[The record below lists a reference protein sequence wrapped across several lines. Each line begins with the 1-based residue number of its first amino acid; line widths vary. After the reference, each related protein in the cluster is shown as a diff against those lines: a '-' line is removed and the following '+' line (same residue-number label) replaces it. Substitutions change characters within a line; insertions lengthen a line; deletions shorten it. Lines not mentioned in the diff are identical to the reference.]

1 MLADP
6 NYLGFGDFGN
16 LWGIVMLIK
25 HLLIV
30 GMIFMGFFFN
40 AILRV
45 GALMSSNTDAGQ
57 AIARLGLYSKW
68 IAICGVLVLFLTALA
83 QFESSGEIM
92 Q

>member
-1 MLADP
+1 
-6 NYLGFGDFGN
+6 
-16 LWGIVMLIK
+16 MLIK

-30 GMIFMGFFFN
+30 GMIFMTGFFFN